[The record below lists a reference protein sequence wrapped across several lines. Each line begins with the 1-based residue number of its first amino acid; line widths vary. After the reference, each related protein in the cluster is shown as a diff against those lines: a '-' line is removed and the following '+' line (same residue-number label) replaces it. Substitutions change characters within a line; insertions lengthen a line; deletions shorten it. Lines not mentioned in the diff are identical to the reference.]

1 MLSALLEYAQMVIKG
16 FPMFIKYLFSEEMI
30 NYFFYGGGW
39 IIFMKAFLNSW
50 HEAHYGW

>member
-1 MLSALLEYAQMVIKG
+1 MVSALWEYAQMAIKG
-16 FPMFIKYLFSEEMI
+16 FPILMKMLFSEEMF

-39 IIFMKAFLNSW
+39 MVFFGAMAHGW